1 MRKSRIVAFVLLA
14 ICSAYLIF
22 RYIQFRQ
29 MKGDVQMLE
38 NVLDNS
44 LKNGCTPLMSQEKF
58 DNAVKFVKSDT
69 LNYFSQQNIS
79 KVKMYIHESD
89 SVNFQFIYLGAQKD
103 LISYL
108 ESTNEKNI
116 VEREPRYTDLLFGN
130 LVILGFI
137 DREKPVDCYTCRED
151 GKSGL
156 VIYDSTHIVLDYNQT
171 LEMARSLE
179 ELSLFKVFIPPNF
192 DTTYRKFKM
201 NVDLNTKSGHF
212 QLSCDHYRNADSVY
226 VRQNEDYFQAVD
238 AKVREWLMKH
248 NFKRIDFEIFV
259 IKE

>member
-14 ICSAYLIF
+14 ICSSYLIF

-29 MKGDVQMLE
+29 LKRDVQMLVT
-38 NVLDNS
+38 VLDNS
-44 LKNGCTPLMSQEKF
+44 LKNACTPLMSQERF
-58 DNAVKFVKSDT
+58 DNAVKLIKSDT

-79 KVKMYIHESD
+79 NAKMYIHESD

-103 LISYL
+103 LISYR

-116 VEREPRYTDLLFGN
+116 VKREPRYVDLLFGN

-137 DREKPVDCYTCRED
+137 ESEKPIDCYTCRED

-156 VIYDSTHIVLDYNQT
+156 VIYDSTLLVLDYNQT
-171 LEMARSLE
+171 LEMAHSLD
-179 ELSLFKVFIPPNF
+179 ELALFKVFIPPNF
-192 DTTYRKFKM
+192 DTTYRKFTM

-226 VRQNEDYFQAVD
+226 VRQNNDWVTLKTWGLGKQFG
-238 AKVREWLMKH
+238 
-248 NFKRIDFEIFV
+248 
-259 IKE
+259 